1 MIICAGSRR
10 RRRVPRVHWLQRDR
24 RELSVTR
31 QVIKLGSSSIASRD
45 GLALDVMAGLV
56 SQIAT
61 AQRAGHEIILVTS
74 GAARLGRRLLAF
86 EGPTAGAAPALQAL
100 VSSVRSAISTAAGDP
115 AAGPPGNDSNDD
127 RDTNHQDR
135 NDRPDPGR
143 DPQGAAIGTG
153 RLVDSLTSVLRS
165 YASAEAGAR
174 ASETALPSAVG
185 QPALM
190 ALYRQLAAAVGVE
203 VCQIL
208 VSRSDLS
215 SARAMADLGQLLRD
229 AVGRGLLP
237 IVNGNDA
244 TDPLAALDNDQVAVA
259 IAVAAEAPVLLFLTD
274 VRAAYRDS
282 TLTERIGRLTPAEA
296 RAVRAAAGGTGRGG
310 MGSKLSAA
318 ARAACCGVECIIGS
332 AREPDV
338 VARSL
343 NPRART
349 GTVVRAAGPQLEP
362 AQRWIGGMAYSAGSV
377 YVNREAEDS
386 LRSGSTLF
394 LSGVKRVDG
403 DFAAGS
409 VVELLDVRHPE
420 RLLGR
425 GSVALPSSL
434 LRLLRALSPQEVA
447 CVIAILLRLRYVGTA
462 GAGVAQADGAPNEAS
477 LLDPDVYKDCREL
490 ADGTSRASKEAFAQ
504 LAGFSSD
511 RIAELADSL
520 LLAQPQLSTTFLL
533 DKGFLHGQV
542 PADPAARRVVRS
554 IHAVHRES
562 LAVYPV

>member
-1 MIICAGSRR
+1 
-10 RRRVPRVHWLQRDR
+10 
-24 RELSVTR
+24 VTR

-45 GLALDVMAGLV
+45 GLALTVIASLV
-56 SQIAT
+56 SQIAA

-86 EGPTAGAAPALQAL
+86 EGPTAGAAAALQAL
-100 VSSVRSAISTAAGDP
+100 VGAVRSAVTTTGDR
-115 AAGPPGNDSNDD
+115 GD
-127 RDTNHQDR
+127 
-135 NDRPDPGR
+135 
-143 DPQGAAIGTG
+143 
-153 RLVDSLTSVLRS
+153 LVQSLTETLRRYDS
-165 YASAEAGAR
+165 GQDGLEAVEA
-174 ASETALPSAVG
+174 ALPAAVG

-208 VSRSDLS
+208 VSRSDLA
-215 SARAMADLGQLLRD
+215 SARAMGDLGQVLRE
-229 AVGRGLLP
+229 ASSRGLLP

-244 TDPLAALDNDQVAVA
+244 TDPLSALDNDQVAVA
-259 IAVAAEAPVLLFLTD
+259 VAVAAEASNLLFLTD

-282 TLTERIGRLTPAEA
+282 SLRERIDRLTPAEA
-296 RAVRAAAGGTGRGG
+296 RAVRVAASGTGRGG

-318 ARAACCGVECIIGS
+318 ARAACCGVECTIGS
-332 AREPDV
+332 AREADV

-343 NPRART
+343 NPRARM
-349 GTVVRAAGPQLEP
+349 GTVVRAAGGRLEP
-362 AQRWIGGMAYSAGSV
+362 SKRWIGGIAYSEGSI
-377 YVNREAEDS
+377 YVNRDAEES
-386 LRSGSTLF
+386 LRTGSTLF

-447 CVIAILLRLRYVGTA
+447 CVIGILLRLRYAGTA
-462 GAGVAQADGAPNEAS
+462 GAGVTEPDDAPTAAS
-477 LLDPDVYKDCREL
+477 LLDPDVYNDCREL

-511 RIAELADSL
+511 RVAELADSL

-533 DKGFLHGQV
+533 NKGFLHGQV
-542 PADPAARRVVRS
+542 PADPAARRVVRG

-562 LAVYPV
+562 LVVYPV

>member
-1 MIICAGSRR
+1 M
-10 RRRVPRVHWLQRDR
+10 
-24 RELSVTR
+24 TR

-45 GLALDVMAGLV
+45 GLALDVIASLV
-56 SQIAT
+56 SQIAA

-100 VSSVRSAISTAAGDP
+100 VSSVRSALSTAAGGP
-115 AAGPPGNDSNDD
+115 ADGRAGIGADDGNH
-127 RDTNHQDR
+127 HQR
-135 NDRPDPGR
+135 NDPGGR
-143 DPQGAAIGTG
+143 GSSAQLAAHGTG
-153 RLVDSLTSVLRS
+153 GIVDSLTDVLRG
-165 YASAEAGAR
+165 YAIAEAGPR

-215 SARAMADLGQLLRD
+215 SARAMADIGQLLRE

-244 TDPLAALDNDQVAVA
+244 TDPLSALDNDQVAVA
-259 IAVAAEAPVLLFLTD
+259 IAVAAEAPRLLFLTD
-274 VRAAYRDS
+274 VPAAYRDS
-282 TLTERIGRLTPAEA
+282 SLTERIGRLTPAEA
-296 RAVRAAAGGTGRGG
+296 RAVRVAASGTGRGG

-318 ARAACCGVECIIGS
+318 ARAACCGVECTIGS

-343 NPRART
+343 NPRARM

-362 AQRWIGGMAYSAGSV
+362 ARRWIGGMAYSAGSV
-377 YVNREAEDS
+377 HVNREAEES

-425 GSVALPSSL
+425 GSVALPSAI

-447 CVIAILLRLRYVGTA
+447 CVISIMLRLKYAGTA
-462 GAGVAQADGAPNEAS
+462 PGSEPDATGRPAS
-477 LLDPDVYKDCREL
+477 LLDPDVYKDSREL
-490 ADGTSRASKEAFAQ
+490 ADGTSRASQEAYAQ
-504 LAGFSSD
+504 LAGFSPE

-520 LLAQPQLSTTFLL
+520 LLAQPAVSAAFLIST
-533 DKGFLHGQV
+533 GFLHGQV
-542 PADPAARRVVRS
+542 PADPAARRIVRS

-562 LAVYPV
+562 LVVFPG

>member
-1 MIICAGSRR
+1 M
-10 RRRVPRVHWLQRDR
+10 
-24 RELSVTR
+24 TR

-45 GLALDVMAGLV
+45 GLALDVIAGLV
-56 SQIAT
+56 SQIAA

-100 VSSVRSAISTAAGDP
+100 VGSVRSAVAATAADSAGNLAAPEPDLSPARDPSPSPGRSPNSSPTGVAGDT
-115 AAGPPGNDSNDD
+115 GPPDTSTQSAPGNYD
-127 RDTNHQDR
+127 
-135 NDRPDPGR
+135 
-143 DPQGAAIGTG
+143 
-153 RLVDSLTSVLRS
+153 RLVDSLTDVLRD
-165 YASAEAGAR
+165 YAGAEAGPR
-174 ASETALPSAVG
+174 ATETALPSAVG

-208 VSRSDLS
+208 VSRSDLA

-244 TDPLAALDNDQVAVA
+244 TDPLSALDNDQVAVA
-259 IAVAAEAPVLLFLTD
+259 VAVAAEAPRLLFLTD

-282 TLTERIGRLTPAEA
+282 SLTERIDRLTPAEA
-296 RAVRAAAGGTGRGG
+296 RAVRAAARGTGRGG

-318 ARAACCGVECIIGS
+318 ARAACCGVECTIGS

-338 VARSL
+338 VRRSL
-343 NPRART
+343 NPRARV

-362 AQRWIGGMAYSAGSV
+362 ARRWIGGIAYSAGSV
-377 YVNREAEDS
+377 QVNREAEDS
-386 LRSGSTLF
+386 LRDGSTLF

-403 DFAAGS
+403 DFAAGA

-425 GSVALPSSL
+425 GSVALPSAI

-447 CVIAILLRLRYVGTA
+447 CVISIMLRLRYANPAPANEAETPQF
-462 GAGVAQADGAPNEAS
+462 AQA
-477 LLDPDVYKDCREL
+477 LLDPDVYKDSREL
-490 ADGTSRASKEAFAQ
+490 AGGSSRASQEAYAQ
-504 LAGFSSD
+504 LAAFSPD
-511 RIAELADSL
+511 RIAELADAL
-520 LLAQPQLSTTFLL
+520 LLAQPSVAAMFLL
-533 DKGFLHGQV
+533 DQGFRHGQV
-542 PADPAARRVVRS
+542 PTDAAARRVVRS

-562 LAVYPV
+562 LVVFPG

>member
-1 MIICAGSRR
+1 
-10 RRRVPRVHWLQRDR
+10 
-24 RELSVTR
+24 VTR

-45 GLALDVMAGLV
+45 GLALDVIAGLV
-56 SQIAT
+56 SQIAA

-74 GAARLGRRLLAF
+74 GAARLGQRLLAY
-86 EGPTAGAAPALQAL
+86 EGPTAGAAPALRSL
-100 VSSVRSAISTAAGDP
+100 VASVRSSVQSSAAAADDEYDRLVESLLTVLRRYESP
-115 AAGPPGNDSNDD
+115 QAGPE
-127 RDTNHQDR
+127 
-135 NDRPDPGR
+135 
-143 DPQGAAIGTG
+143 AI
-153 RLVDSLTSVLRS
+153 D
-165 YASAEAGAR
+165 
-174 ASETALPSAVG
+174 TALPSAVG

-208 VSRSDLS
+208 VSRSDLA
-215 SARAMADLGQLLRD
+215 SARAMGDLGHLLGE

-237 IVNGNDA
+237 VVNGNDA
-244 TDPLAALDNDQVAVA
+244 TDPVSALDNDQVAVA
-259 IAVAAEAPVLLFLTD
+259 IAVAAEASRLLFLTD
-274 VRAAYRDS
+274 VRAAYRDAS
-282 TLTERIGRLTPAEA
+282 LSERIDRLTPAQA
-296 RAVRAAAGGTGRGG
+296 RAVRATAAGSGRGG

-338 VARSL
+338 VGRSL
-343 NPRART
+343 NPRARM
-349 GTVVRAAGPQLEP
+349 GSVVKAAGPQLEP
-362 AQRWIGGMAYSAGSV
+362 GKRWIGGIAYSAGSV
-377 YVNREAEDS
+377 YVNRDAEQS
-386 LRSGSTLF
+386 LRTGSTLF

-403 DFAAGS
+403 DFAAGA

-425 GSVALPSSL
+425 GSVALPSAI

-447 CVIAILLRLRYVGTA
+447 CVISILLRLRYGSVSATEPDRGPDGEHDRAPDREPDRA
-462 GAGVAQADGAPNEAS
+462 GSQLS

-490 ADGTSRASKEAFAQ
+490 ASGTSRASQEAYAQ
-504 LAGFSSD
+504 LASSSTD

-520 LLAQPQLSTTFLL
+520 LLAQPQLCTTFLL

-542 PADPAARRVVRS
+542 PADAAARRVVRA

-562 LAVYPV
+562 LVVYPG

>member
-1 MIICAGSRR
+1 
-10 RRRVPRVHWLQRDR
+10 
-24 RELSVTR
+24 VTR

-45 GLALDVMAGLV
+45 GLALDVIATLV
-56 SQIAT
+56 SQIA
-61 AQRAGHEIILVTS
+61 AVQRAGHEIILVTS

-86 EGPTAGAAPALQAL
+86 EGPSAGASAALQAL
-100 VSSVRSAISTAAGDP
+100 IGSVREAVDSTAGYQLLVSSLAETLRRYDAP
-115 AAGPPGNDSNDD
+115 DD
-127 RDTNHQDR
+127 GQ
-135 NDRPDPGR
+135 
-143 DPQGAAIGTG
+143 
-153 RLVDSLTSVLRS
+153 
-165 YASAEAGAR
+165 EAT
-174 ASETALPSAVG
+174 ETALPAAVG

-215 SARAMADLGQLLRD
+215 SARAMGDLGQVLRE
-229 AVGRGLLP
+229 ATGRGLLP

-244 TDPLAALDNDQVAVA
+244 TDPLSALDNDQVAVA
-259 IAVAAEAPVLLFLTD
+259 VAVAAEASRLLFLTD

-282 TLTERIGRLTPAEA
+282 SLSEPIDRLTPAEA
-296 RAVRAAAGGTGRGG
+296 RAVRVTGRGTGRGG

-318 ARAACCGVECIIGS
+318 ARAACCGVEAAIGS

-343 NPRART
+343 NPRARM
-349 GTVVRAAGPQLEP
+349 GTVVRAAGGRLEP
-362 AQRWIGGMAYSAGSV
+362 SKRWIGGIAYSEGSV
-377 YVNREAEDS
+377 YVNRDAEES
-386 LRSGSTLF
+386 LRTGSTLF

-403 DFAAGS
+403 DFTAGS

-425 GSVALPSSL
+425 GSVGLPSSI

-447 CVIAILLRLRYVGTA
+447 CVIGILLRLRYAGTA
-462 GAGVAQADGAPNEAS
+462 GTAETNAGETSAGETGAGATGEARSAAS

-490 ADGTSRASKEAFAQ
+490 ADGTSRASKEALAQ
-504 LAGFSSD
+504 LAGFSGD
-511 RIAELADSL
+511 RVAELADAL
-520 LLAQPQLSTTFLL
+520 LLAQPQLATTFLL
-533 DKGFLHGQV
+533 NKGFLHGQV
-542 PADPAARRVVRS
+542 PTDPAARRVVRG

-562 LAVYPV
+562 LVVYPI

>member
-1 MIICAGSRR
+1 
-10 RRRVPRVHWLQRDR
+10 
-24 RELSVTR
+24 VTR
-31 QVIKLGSSSIASRD
+31 QVIKLGSSSIASHD
-45 GLALDVMAGLV
+45 GLALDVIANLV
-56 SQIAT
+56 SQIAV

-74 GAARLGRRLLAF
+74 GAARLGRKLLAF

-100 VSSVRSAISTAAGDP
+100 VSSVRSAISTEAGDP
-115 AAGPPGNDSNDD
+115 AGSPPGHGDNDD
-127 RDTNHQDR
+127 RQDSHNNHQER
-135 NDRPDPGR
+135 NGR
-143 DPQGAAIGTG
+143 DDLGSGPHRADG
-153 RLVDSLTSVLRS
+153 RSGKLVDSLTSVLRS
-165 YASAEAGAR
+165 YASAEAGPR

-259 IAVAAEAPVLLFLTD
+259 IAVAAEAPRLLFLTD
-274 VRAAYRDS
+274 VPGAYRDS
-282 TLTERIGRLTPAEA
+282 SLTERIGRLTPTEA
-296 RAVRAAAGGTGRGG
+296 RAVRVAAGGTGRGG

-318 ARAACCGVECIIGS
+318 ARAACCGVECTIGS

-343 NPRART
+343 NPRARM

-362 AQRWIGGMAYSAGSV
+362 GRRWIGGMAYSAGSV
-377 YVNREAEDS
+377 YVNREAEES
-386 LRSGSTLF
+386 LRTGSTLF

-425 GSVALPSSL
+425 GSVALPSAI
-434 LRLLRALSPQEVA
+434 LRLLRALSPHEVA
-447 CVIAILLRLRYVGTA
+447 CVISIMLRLKYA
-462 GAGVAQADGAPNEAS
+462 GQAAVREPDAAGSPAS
-477 LLDPDVYKDCREL
+477 LLDPDVYSDSREL
-490 ADGTSRASKEAFAQ
+490 ANGTSRASQEASAQ
-504 LAGFSSD
+504 LAGFSPERVAD
-511 RIAELADSL
+511 LADSF
-520 LLAQPQLSTTFLL
+520 LLAQPAVSAAFLINT
-533 DKGFLHGQV
+533 GFLHGQV
-542 PADPAARRVVRS
+542 PTDPAARRVVRS

-562 LAVYPV
+562 LVVFPG